1 MTNRTFG
8 ITARLIYNKSRA
20 LLYQINDKGNPIDKT
35 TFKLV
40 MNM

>member
-8 ITARLIYNKSRA
+8 ITARLIYKSRA